1 VFWNALSKADLMDPS
16 NINAAKK
23 NRKKVLMAELLT
35 FWTNQNKLC
44 GSELKFELGHMQ
56 PTGIEQS
63 T

>member
-1 VFWNALSKADLMDPS
+1 VFWNALSKANLMDPS

-35 FWTNQNKLC
+35 FWTNQNKLF
-44 GSELKFELGHMQ
+44 GSELEFELGHMQ